1 MNIYIYIYTCIY
13 TSVSISIFMSLSMTI
28 YIYIY
33 IYIYG
38 RLKNPTISGKLTCR
52 PDQLPCPARSRSR
65 ATRVVVLTT
74 RHMSLFLT
82 QEYDLSLVAHIS
94 PCRQMPLLAYFRR
107 SGGKRGSRLMQQ
119 TIVIS
124 YCDILWYTMIYYDI
138 LYHTIVWYTIIY
150 YTILNYTVL
159 YYTMLYYNIIAE
171 T

>member
-1 MNIYIYIYTCIY
+1 MYIYIYIYTHVY
-13 TSVSISIFMSLSMTI
+13 THLYLYLYLCLSLWQ
-28 YIYIY
+28 YIY